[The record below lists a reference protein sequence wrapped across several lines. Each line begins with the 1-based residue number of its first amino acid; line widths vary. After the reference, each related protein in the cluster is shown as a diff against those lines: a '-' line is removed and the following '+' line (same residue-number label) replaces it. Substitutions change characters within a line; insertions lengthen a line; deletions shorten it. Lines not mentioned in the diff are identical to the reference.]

1 MRLTWKSFLLSPAA
15 NSRSSQGQCKWANEG
30 KQMTGILRRWT
41 DFSRPGSRT
50 AQCMKAFEATV
61 VFTSQGLLIPCMAQA
76 DPESWGGGGD
86 GEGVC
91 IWPSQCRVGIGTKPQ
106 GVAKCPQWSP
116 VKWMEPEPWTLGIS
130 WRGKLKTVSTL
141 TKSSLPPLFLR
152 GPSPSTSPHPGP
164 KDTCLEENPHHDHIK
179 CP

>member
-1 MRLTWKSFLLSPAA
+1 
-15 NSRSSQGQCKWANEG
+15 
-30 KQMTGILRRWT
+30 MTGILRRWT
-41 DFSRPGSRT
+41 DFSCPGSRT

-152 GPSPSTSPHPGP
+152 GPHLARALTQDQRTLVWKRILTMTTSNAPEV
-164 KDTCLEENPHHDHIK
+164 DSQLETASKYLDFK
-179 CP
+179 A